1 MERPRLREDIDVDA
15 AFEDVELVTG
25 DLHRAVAPLAQ
36 QKLAPG
42 MHGRSDHACWLGLR
56 AGR

>member
-1 MERPRLREDIDVDA
+1 VERPRLREDIDVDA

-42 MHGRSDHACWLGLR
+42 IAWHDHACWLGLR